1 VESLVILSPAEEWM
15 CLSGDE
21 SQHNRHRDG
30 CRARGRSSTNS
41 TDERYNAET
50 ESQCRS
56 PQKTQIVFPLIK
68 AQMGADNSLLETQI
82 GTDSFP
88 PIKAQMGTDSC
99 SLSKMQTGAKTQKR
113 PQMTQITQS
122 DKEEAQIARHKMQ
135 QREVSFL
142 GPKM

>member
-1 VESLVILSPAEEWM
+1 M

-21 SQHNRHRDG
+21 SQHNRHRDE

-68 AQMGADNSLLETQI
+68 AQMGTDNS
-82 GTDSFP
+82 P
-88 PIKAQMGTDSC
+88 PKTAQMGTDSC
-99 SLSKMQTGAKTQKR
+99 SLPKMQIGAKTQER

-135 QREVSFL
+135 QREVSL
-142 GPKM
+142 AHNLLEIMLPYELRIWIIK

>member
-1 VESLVILSPAEEWM
+1 M

-21 SQHNRHRDG
+21 SQHNRHRDE

-68 AQMGADNSLLETQI
+68 AQMGADSSLPKIQI
-82 GTDSFP
+82 
-88 PIKAQMGTDSC
+88 
-99 SLSKMQTGAKTQKR
+99 GAKTQER

-135 QREVSFL
+135 QREVSL
-142 GPKM
+142 AHNLLE